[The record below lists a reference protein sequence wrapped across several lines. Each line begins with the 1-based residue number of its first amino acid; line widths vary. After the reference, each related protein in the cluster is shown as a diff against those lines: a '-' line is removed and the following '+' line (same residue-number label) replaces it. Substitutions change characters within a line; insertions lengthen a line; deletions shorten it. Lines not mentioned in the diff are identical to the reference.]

1 MVSVTKVNGAVQPFD
16 REKVIRT
23 CLRFQ
28 CSREDAENVA
38 NRIQSELYEGIATRE
53 ILRMIY
59 RYSAEGRPQLKYEVD
74 LRKAISLLR
83 SKPDFEQYIVRL
95 LSEHGY
101 NVTRPQI
108 VRGRCVE
115 HEIDAA
121 AGKNGETFYVEA
133 KHHIWPHTFTGKD
146 IFLQARAT
154 LEDLVNGYES
164 GFNTIHFNKAMVI
177 CNTKLS
183 DHAMRYA
190 DCAQI
195 EYICWKSPKDN
206 SLEKLVE
213 NKQLYPVTVL
223 KALDSRTEA
232 RFGDAGIVLLREL
245 LDLSVEELSVRTKV
259 SKDKIRK
266 LVKRA
271 QEITK

>member
-1 MVSVTKVNGAVQPFD
+1 MVSVTKVNGELQHFD

-23 CLRFQ
+23 CLRLQ
-28 CSREDAENVA
+28 CSREYADNVA
-38 NRIQSELYEGIATRE
+38 DRIQSKLYEGITTRE

-59 RYSAEGRPQLKYEVD
+59 RYSAERRPQVRYEVD

-83 SKPDFEQYIVRL
+83 SKPDFEQFIARL
-95 LSEHGY
+95 LSEYGY
-101 NVTRPQI
+101 NVTGPQI

-121 AGKNGETFYVEA
+121 AGIDGGIVYVEV
-133 KHHIWPHTFTGKD
+133 KHHIWPHTYNGKD
-146 IFLQARAT
+146 IFLQAQAT

-164 GFNTIHFNKAMVI
+164 GFNKIRFNKAMVI

-183 DHAMRYA
+183 DHAIRYA

-213 NKQLYPVTVL
+213 DKRLYPITVL
-223 KALDSRTEA
+223 KTLDSRTEA
-232 RFGDAGIVLLREL
+232 RFGDAGIVLLSEL
-245 LDLSVEELSVRTKV
+245 LHLDVEELSVRTKV

-271 QEITK
+271 QDITK

>member
-1 MVSVTKVNGAVQPFD
+1 MVSVTKVNGELQHFD

-23 CLRFQ
+23 CLRLR
-28 CSREDAENVA
+28 CSREYAENVA
-38 NRIQSELYEGIATRE
+38 DRIQSKLYEGITTRE

-59 RYSAEGRPQLKYEVD
+59 RYSAERRPQVRYEVD

-83 SKPDFEQYIVRL
+83 SKPDFEQFIARL
-95 LSEHGY
+95 LSEYGY
-101 NVTRPQI
+101 NVTGPQI

-121 AGKNGETFYVEA
+121 AGIDGGVVYVEV
-133 KHHIWPHTFTGKD
+133 KHHVWPHTYTGKD
-146 IFLQARAT
+146 IFLQAQAT

-164 GFNTIHFNKAMVI
+164 GFNKVRFNKAMVI

-183 DHAMRYA
+183 DHAIRYA

-213 NKQLYPVTVL
+213 DKRLYPITVL
-223 KALDSRTEA
+223 KTLDSRTEA
-232 RFGDAGIVLLREL
+232 RFGDAGIVLLSEL
-245 LDLSVEELSVRTKV
+245 LHLDVEELSVRTKA

-266 LVKRA
+266 LVKSA
-271 QEITK
+271 QDITK